1 MPPPATA
8 ARSPFLAT
16 RRKAPRA
23 RGLARREQLLDAAWS
38 LLAERDLGAVS
49 LVDVAAR
56 AGVPVGSAYH
66 YYDDV
71 REVYEAL
78 AARVAAQLLERHA
91 APLRRRPRRWAQV
104 IEELID
110 RGVAYFNA
118 HPAAARLLIGPQTPP
133 QLKFRDRERDRVLAQ
148 VFEAQ
153 VDARFELPRL
163 AARSALFFRALEI
176 ADLMLSLSIVDAGV
190 ITPAMTAEAKRACI
204 AYLGSYF
211 PATLPRR
218 PRGVRAAANRGRNAE

>member
-1 MPPPATA
+1 MPPRATP

-23 RGLARREQLLDAAWS
+23 RGLARRERLLDAAWS
-38 LLAERDLGAVS
+38 LLADRDLGAVS
-49 LVDVAAR
+49 LADVAAH

-66 YYDDV
+66 YYHDV

-78 AARVAAQLLERHA
+78 AARVAAQLLERHS

-110 RGVAYFNA
+110 RGVGYFNA

-148 VFEAQ
+148 VFESQ
-153 VDARFELPRL
+153 VDARFALPRSEE
-163 AARSALFFRALEI
+163 RSAVFFRALEI
-176 ADLMLSLSIVDAGV
+176 ADLMLSLSIVDDGV
-190 ITPAMTAEAKRACI
+190 ITPAMAAEAKRACI

-211 PATLPRR
+211 PALLPRR
-218 PRGVRAAANRGRNAE
+218 TRAGARVHE